1 MFGVNGAKKAVDFIN
16 YDQFLEF
23 VGRLALLAFNFCE
36 RREQPPRVSFS
47 GDDYSEHAKH
57 LWAGNPAQL
66 NPRAGE
72 SSKPPLSLPGF
83 IDTDE

>member
-1 MFGVNGAKKAVDFIN
+1 MGTFVMTSAASTPPAALKPRITPVNVS
-16 YDQFLEF
+16 ES
-23 VGRLALLAFNFCE
+23 VNFCE